1 MRKVLL
7 IEDDT
12 LLSWL
17 LEKILKNSYDV
28 TVMTDGLQA
37 WSWLTSSN
45 QIPDLIVSDLKMPSL
60 GGIELLQY
68 ISEHERL
75 RGVPVIIHSGYE
87 DTGRKKQ
94 CMDLGAWAYLVKPF
108 EPEYLVNEVGRA
120 IEARHRSLADRTAT
134 TLQ

>member
-1 MRKVLL
+1 MRRVLL

-37 WSWLTSSN
+37 WSWLTSAN
-45 QIPDLIVSDLKMPSL
+45 ELPDLIVSDLKMPSL

-68 ISEHERL
+68 ISKHETL

-87 DTGRKKQ
+87 DSSRKKQ

-108 EPEYLVNEVGRA
+108 EPEFLVTEVRRA
-120 IEARHRSLADRTAT
+120 IEARHVALSNKVG
-134 TLQ
+134 

>member
-17 LEKILKNSYDV
+17 LEKILKGSYDV

-37 WSWLTSSN
+37 WTWLTTSD
-45 QIPDLIVSDLKMPSL
+45 IVPDLIVSDLKMPSL
-60 GGIELLQY
+60 GGIELLQN
-68 ISEHERL
+68 ISTHETL
-75 RGVPVIIHSGYE
+75 RHVPVIIHSGYE
-87 DTGRKKQ
+87 DSSKKKQ

-108 EPEYLVNEVGRA
+108 EPEFLVHEVRRA
-120 IEARHRSLADRTAT
+120 IEARHIAIANKVS
-134 TLQ
+134 

>member
-45 QIPDLIVSDLKMPSL
+45 QLPDLIVSDLKMPSL
-60 GGIELLQY
+60 GGLELLQY
-68 ISEHERL
+68 LSEHEIL

-87 DTGRKKQ
+87 DSSRKKQ

-108 EPEYLVNEVGRA
+108 EPEFLVKEVRRA
-120 IEARHRSLADRTAT
+120 IEARPVSFSNKVN
-134 TLQ
+134 

>member
-28 TVMTDGLQA
+28 TVMTDGLEA
-37 WSWLTSSN
+37 WSWLTSSESP
-45 QIPDLIVSDLKMPSL
+45 PDLIVSDLKMPSL
-60 GGIELLQY
+60 TGIELLQY
-68 ISEHERL
+68 LSEHETL

-87 DTGRKKQ
+87 DAIKKKQ
-94 CMDLGAWAYLVKPF
+94 CLELGAWAYLVKPF
-108 EPEYLVNEVGRA
+108 EPEFLVDEVRRA
-120 IEARHRSLADRTAT
+120 VEARVTAVANKT
-134 TLQ
+134 I

>member
-17 LEKILKNSYDV
+17 LEKILKSTYDV
-28 TVMTDGLQA
+28 TVMTDGLEA

-45 QIPDLIVSDLKMPSL
+45 IPPDLIVSDLKMPSL
-60 GGIELLQY
+60 GGLELLQN
-68 ISEHERL
+68 ISEHETL
-75 RGVPVIIHSGYE
+75 RSVPVIIHSGYE
-87 DTGRKKQ
+87 DSNRKKQ

-108 EPEYLVNEVGRA
+108 EPEYLVTEVGRA
-120 IEARHRSLADRTAT
+120 IEARNLALTNK
-134 TLQ
+134 LS

>member
-1 MRKVLL
+1 ML

-45 QIPDLIVSDLKMPSL
+45 QPPDLIVSDLKMPSL
-60 GGIELLQY
+60 GGIELLQN
-68 ISEHERL
+68 ISEHETL
-75 RGVPVIIHSGYE
+75 RTVPVIIHSGYE
-87 DTGRKKQ
+87 DSSRKKQ

-108 EPEYLVNEVGRA
+108 EPEYLVNEMGRA
-120 IEARHRSLADRTAT
+120 IEARHIALANKVV
-134 TLQ
+134 